1 METRILSVLLETHQ
15 TKPRRAT
22 EIPLSVP
29 DPNQHLKDFLKLV
42 DSLDLDGENRE
53 RTRLRLFQFS
63 LRDQASNWLERLPA
77 GSITTWEDL
86 TTRFLTQFF
95 PPGRTAKLRN
105 DILIRTI
112 DQSAGG
118 KLRDL
123 NAKESWALLED
134 LALYDNESWNDPR
147 DFAKPVKAIALPQD
161 VPSTSDR
168 RLIELENQVQRLM
181 EAHLAPTQPTQVNKV
196 TTSCEICSGP
206 HDTQYCMEDPKQAF
220 VEYASSRTDEAGGK
234 WYTFKPE
241 QNNLGD
247 TYNPSW
253 RSHPNLRWRQPQ
265 NSQNNFS
272 NPPNQFQPNGSIP
285 NRSVNNQ
292 QSVKSRRFD
301 HPTIDPQCSSHPS
314 TSINAIKAHSKE
326 ANISQ
331 ASLLQTGMGIEPQQ
345 PEEPEPTLEDEFQD
359 LHLNLPVLEVLAHAL
374 IYNAILDKYVE
385 SLELGKNGSAFVQ
398 GEVPAKMEDPGLFT
412 LPCRLGDSKPFDT
425 LADLGSCVN
434 IIPLYLFKKLNIGL
448 LEETDHIFGLADGTK
463 SYPVG
468 IVKDVEVH
476 IGKLKLLNDFYVIDM
491 KKDPETPLLVG
502 RGFLATANAVI
513 DCRMA
518 KIAVGEGITRSVFRV
533 KGVDLGE
540 EEAPY
545 WTTLG
550 KRESYKPRPRSDGIG
565 ARTHNICSKRRTLKT
580 AIYLEN
586 WEMLEDVE
594 LKPLKIP

>member
-1 METRILSVLLETHQ
+1 MGDENPIRTLGDYS
-15 TKPRRAT
+15 KPSHEGYRNT
-22 EIPLSVP
+22 IELPVGNNVVPLRSDTIRLVQNGCSFHGLRSE

-86 TTRFLTQFF
+86 TTRFLAQFF

-105 DILIRTI
+105 DILMFQQHHGESLSEAWTRFKDLLQKVPHHGI
-112 DQSAGG
+112 DLWLQ
-118 KLRDL
+118 
-123 NAKESWALLED
+123 D

-181 EAHLAPTQPTQVNKV
+181 EAHLAPTQPTQIE
-196 TTSCEICSGP
+196 TE
-206 HDTQYCMEDPKQAF
+206 
-220 VEYASSRTDEAGGK
+220 
-234 WYTFKPE
+234 
-241 QNNLGD
+241 
-247 TYNPSW
+247 
-253 RSHPNLRWRQPQ
+253 
-265 NSQNNFS
+265 
-272 NPPNQFQPNGSIP
+272 PP
-285 NRSVNNQ
+285 
-292 QSVKSRRFD
+292 
-301 HPTIDPQCSSHPS
+301 
-314 TSINAIKAHSKE
+314 
-326 ANISQ
+326 
-331 ASLLQTGMGIEPQQ
+331 Q

-359 LHLNLPVLEVLAHAL
+359 LHLNLPVLEVLAHAP

-398 GEVPAKMEDPGLFT
+398 GEIPAKIEDPGLFT

-518 KIAVGEGITRSVFRV
+518 KIAMGEGITRSVFRV

-550 KRESYKPRPRSDGIG
+550 KRESYKPRHLSDRIG
-565 ARTHNICSKRRTLKT
+565 ARTPYYARKDFLYCHLPG
-580 AIYLEN
+580 E
-586 WEMLEDVE
+586 W
-594 LKPLKIP
+594 